1 MNKSSVLAQVN
12 DFEIPCTWQE
22 QVVRNN
28 LLQNLPDTEDNRVAI
43 KNELVAR
50 EVLSQKAL
58 ELGLETSEAFLS
70 QMALFRQMTLAEMA
84 VQDHFKK
91 NPITEEDV
99 QKDYERQV
107 GLLKEASEYRVSS
120 IVVLSQEE
128 ALAALQRLNAGEAFA
143 VVAQDVS
150 IESSKA
156 MGGDLGWLLP
166 HQIIP
171 LVANVVVN
179 LQPGALVTAPIQS
192 EWGWHL
198 VRLEA
203 IRPYVIPPLAVA
215 RDRVREG
222 LAQQQ
227 RAIYI
232 QQRIAQA
239 RIVD

>member
-1 MNKSSVLAQVN
+1 MNTPSMPA
-12 DFEIPCTWQE
+12 
-22 QVVRNN
+22 
-28 LLQNLPDTEDNRVAI
+28 TEENQAAI
-43 KNELVAR
+43 KNELIAR
-50 EVLSQKAL
+50 EVLAQKAL

-70 QMALFRQMTLAEMA
+70 QMAQFRQMTLAEMA
-84 VQDHFKK
+84 VQDHLKK

-107 GLLKEASEYRVSS
+107 ELLKEATEYRVSS
-120 IVVLSQEE
+120 IVVLSQEA
-128 ALAALQRLNAGEAFA
+128 ALAALQRLKAGEAFEL
-143 VVAQDVS
+143 VAQDVS

-171 LVANVVVN
+171 MVANVVVN
-179 LQPGALVTAPIQS
+179 MQPGALVTAPIQS
-192 EWGWHL
+192 ERGWHL
-198 VRLEA
+198 VKLQA
-203 IRPYVIPPLAVA
+203 IRPYEIPSLAVA

-222 LAQQQ
+222 LVQQQ

-239 RIVD
+239 RIVA

>member
-1 MNKSSVLAQVN
+1 MNTPSM
-12 DFEIPCTWQE
+12 
-22 QVVRNN
+22 
-28 LLQNLPDTEDNRVAI
+28 PDTEENQAAI
-43 KNELVAR
+43 KNELIAR
-50 EVLSQKAL
+50 EVLAQKAL

-84 VQDHFKK
+84 VQDHLKK

-107 GLLKEASEYRVSS
+107 ELLKEAAEYRISS
-120 IVVLSQEE
+120 IVVLSQEA
-128 ALAALQRLNAGEAFA
+128 ALAALQRLKTGEDFA
-143 VVAQDVS
+143 IVAQEVS

-171 LVANVVVN
+171 MVANVVVN
-179 LQPGALVTAPIQS
+179 MQPGALVTAPIQS
-192 EWGWHL
+192 ERCWHL
-198 VRLEA
+198 VKLQA
-203 IRPYVIPPLAVA
+203 IRPYEIPTLAVV

-222 LAQQQ
+222 LVQQQ
-227 RAIYI
+227 RAIYV

-239 RIVD
+239 RIVA

>member
-1 MNKSSVLAQVN
+1 MNSPSV
-12 DFEIPCTWQE
+12 
-22 QVVRNN
+22 
-28 LLQNLPDTEDNRVAI
+28 PDTEENRMAI
-43 KNELVAR
+43 KNELIAR
-50 EVLSQKAL
+50 EVLAQTAL

-84 VQDHFKK
+84 MQDHLKK
-91 NPITEEDV
+91 NPITEVDV

-107 GLLKEASEYRVSS
+107 ELLKEASEYRVSS

-128 ALAALQRLNAGEAFA
+128 ALAALQRLNTGEAFA

-179 LQPGALVTAPIQS
+179 MQPGALVASPIQS
-192 EWGWHL
+192 ERGWHL
-198 VRLEA
+198 VKLEA
-203 IRPYVIPPLAVA
+203 VRPYEIPSLAVA

-222 LAQQQ
+222 LVQQQ
-227 RAIYI
+227 RVAYI
-232 QQRIAQA
+232 QRRIAQA
-239 RIVD
+239 HIVA